1 MQICFQSSNKV
12 LINFDLYNLKLSQT
26 EQLDYYKECLQNCKD
41 SENKEKAL
49 RILNLIEKRQN
60 DGYKLDS
67 SDLEFVKDIT
77 SDTLKNLMR
86 I

>member
-1 MQICFQSSNKV
+1 MQ
-12 LINFDLYNLKLSQT
+12 
-26 EQLDYYKECLQNCKD
+26 CLQNSKD

-49 RILNLIEKRQN
+49 RILNLIEKRQS
-60 DGYKLDS
+60 DGYELDS
-67 SDLEFVKDIT
+67 SDLEFVKEIA